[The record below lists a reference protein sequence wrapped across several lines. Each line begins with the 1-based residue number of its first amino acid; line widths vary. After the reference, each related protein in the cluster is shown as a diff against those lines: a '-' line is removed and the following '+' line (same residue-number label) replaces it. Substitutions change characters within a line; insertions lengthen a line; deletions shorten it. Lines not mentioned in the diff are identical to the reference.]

1 MDKPI
6 GGRGKKAPYETT
18 HVRIPVDLK
27 AQVEQL
33 VQEYRNNGNS
43 VSDKDNSISV
53 TTDLIKHQELIDFMI
68 NQFKENGLYLA
79 QDDRLK
85 PRHTIPVRKEEAFR
99 IAGNLVKK
107 CRTKKELAKILLAQV
122 FAIDSDE
129 VDLDIL
135 T

>member
-33 VQEYRNNGNS
+33 VQEYRNNGNT
-43 VSDKDNSISV
+43 VIDKDNSISV
-53 TTDLIKHQELIDFMI
+53 TTDLIKHQELIDLMI

-85 PRHTIPVRKEEAFR
+85 PRDTLPVLKEEAFI
-99 IAGNLVKK
+99 IAGNLVKT
-107 CRTKKELAKILLAQV
+107 CRTKKDLAKILLARI

-129 VDLDIL
+129 VDLDISA
-135 T
+135 